1 MRYIINTTDDEG
13 LIGIQV
19 NEWVKK
25 GKVELI
31 EKADPAA
38 IISANLERAAK
49 ALEVLRKSGYN
60 SYVMKVY
67 MQHETKMAMRDIE
80 ALMRSQQDF
89 FEAIGITAKTK

>member
-1 MRYIINTTDDEG
+1 MRYIINTKEDEG
-13 LIGIQV
+13 IIGAQIAD
-19 NEWVKK
+19 WTKK

-38 IISANLERAAK
+38 VISANLEKAAK

-67 MQHETKMAMRDIE
+67 LQHETKISMHKIE

-89 FEAIGITAKTK
+89 FEAIGIRAKAK